1 MCLIIRTEKDKLI
14 SKELMMDWSTKNNDG
29 WGFMWVENNH
39 IKTLKGLGL
48 DKDGLYNEY
57 LRLKEFNPMIHLR
70 WRTHGKIDHINTHP
84 FYCGNGIYM
93 MHNGVISQEIRDE
106 DKSDT

>member
-48 DKDGLYNEY
+48 DKNGLY
-57 LRLKEFNPMIHLR
+57 
-70 WRTHGKIDHINTHP
+70 
-84 FYCGNGIYM
+84 M
-93 MHNGVISQEIRDE
+93 MNNGVVSQEIRDE
-106 DKSDT
+106 DKSDTWHLVEDYLKPLFRQAKNPHTMIRDEKF